1 MIEKLK
7 EYITNVLKERDEIF
21 LSLQANN
28 MPLSLSPSTYKANT
42 ITHGVNLLLNFL
54 EAENVSLDFLTPLQK
69 EEREKYNYFVNNFNS
84 PEVQKFVKPIIEKLQ
99 NEKKL

>member
-7 EYITNVLKERDEIF
+7 EYIINVLKERDEIF
-21 LSLQANN
+21 LSLKANN
-28 MPLSLSPSTYKANT
+28 MPLSLTPAVYKANC
-42 ITHGVNLLLNFL
+42 ITHGVNILLNFL

-69 EEREKYNYFVNNFNS
+69 EEREKYLLLVNNFNS